1 MRIPLP
7 MRLLAS
13 TSLLLLSALALA
25 QSGVPGG
32 GGALPRLAEFHFD
45 QRDYKGNLTTTDS
58 SIAPNSHP
66 AIEWNRAPGFETDVT
81 HIAYVKGSAATL
93 DIRLTNQRPHPV
105 SGSFNFTSARLK
117 VPGPSTVDPGPY
129 YLPLSITCPNSSF
142 LLQSNTSIVLTATI
156 NGLPN
161 HVAVGGLQVKYDLP
175 LIDNPGPNQ
184 PGPCDNGTT
193 GNWVD
198 WERIC
203 VLDATPVGYLVD
215 DQDQATEAPWEHGI
229 WTDFLEYT
237 CRWAYGASGPAE
249 VRRELTKGIH
259 YGKYAPWNR
268 LHYLP
273 INGQYWGVSKFGDGQ
288 DFFSLNMLMNDLG
301 SPVDNNLGSSIWV
314 LGNCSD
320 FGGILQLS
328 LSSHGVTAECV
339 IVKTPGVWV
348 EPSDPNEPP
357 YLDTGYWY
365 WPLCKAGSDST
376 ITSPMGSIIGGSYGT
391 KKGNYEAGGFDYH
404 VIVESSG
411 MRYDAAASYYF
422 SSNGSTW
429 LNPAYDWPEDD
440 YWQSLPSPFFGHA
453 FSRSCLFNF
462 TYVPLG
468 LGSELLLHFPVKELR
483 PTNLL
488 GDPQP

>member
-1 MRIPLP
+1 M
-7 MRLLAS
+7 LLAS
-13 TSLLLLSALALA
+13 CLGLAISAQA
-25 QSGVPGG
+25 QLPPGG
-32 GGALPRLAEFHFD
+32 PGEPRMPNVAID
-45 QRDYKGNLTTTDS
+45 RIDYQGNLRTTDS
-58 SIAPNSHP
+58 MTAPAMHPEVEVVTPFGGNWEPGVNPVSLSH
-66 AIEWNRAPGFETDVT
+66 V
-81 HIAYVKGSAATL
+81 AYVKGVTPTIKLRINNCNGQVVTGS
-93 DIRLTNQRPHPV
+93 LT
-105 SGSFNFTSARLK
+105 FTDARLV

-129 YLPLSITCPNSSF
+129 TLPLSVTVAPSSF
-142 LLQSNTSIVLTATI
+142 TVAANSTLEVTATV

-161 HVAVGGLQVKYDLP
+161 HVAVGGLEVKYDMP
-175 LIDNPGPNQ
+175 LVRDPGGANHT
-184 PGPCDNGTT
+184 GNNGTN
-193 GNWVD
+193 GNWEA
-198 WERIC
+198 WQRIC
-203 VLDATPVGYLVD
+203 ILDATPVDYLVD
-215 DQDQATEAPWEHGI
+215 DHNRATEAPWEHGI

-249 VRRELTKGIH
+249 VRREMTKGIH

-273 INGQYWGVSKFGDGQ
+273 INGQYWGMSKFGDGQ

-376 ITSPMGSIIGGSYGT
+376 ITSPLGSIIGGSFGT

-453 FSRSCLFNF
+453 FSRSC
-462 TYVPLG
+462 PLTSPMFH
-468 LGSELLLHFPVKELR
+468 LG
-483 PTNLL
+483 
-488 GDPQP
+488 